1 MKNIPEPS
9 NFIEEIIVDDIKK
22 KGLKK
27 IITRFPPEPNGF
39 PHIGHVK
46 SIWINFTTAQKFGGY
61 TNLRMDDTNPA
72 KESQEFVQSMVDG
85 VSWLGFKPKHLYYA
99 SDYYGKLY
107 NFALRM
113 IKNGKAYVCDLT
125 AEEVSKNRGTFT
137 TPGVESPYRNRSV
150 EENLRLFKEMK
161 AGKYPDG
168 AKTLRAKIDMAS
180 PNLNMRDPLM
190 YKITRTEHFRQ
201 GNKWC
206 IYPIYDFAHPLSDAL
221 EGITNS
227 LCTLEF
233 EDHRPLYDWF
243 VKEAGIKE
251 NKRPRQTEFSKLYVE
266 GSIMG
271 KRHIKKMIDL
281 GYIDGFDD
289 PRLLTISGMKRRG
302 YTAAGLLDFVSR
314 VGVAKEQ
321 TVVEMQ
327 YLEHCIRNDL
337 NKIATR
343 VMAVIK
349 PIKLVVTNYPE
360 GKQELLE
367 MDNNPNDKADTG
379 KHTIKFER
387 ELFIEED
394 DFMEVAPPKY
404 FRLTPGGM
412 VRLKGAYIVK
422 CTNVVKDKEGNIDH
436 VECEYIPESK
446 SGNDTSGLKVK
457 GTTHWVNAN
466 DCVDIT
472 IHDFAPIVKEG
483 MKFEGDVEA
492 VFNTDSKSV
501 IKGAKAEPFILDVPT
516 GKQMQFL
523 RNGYYVKDVNAPDKN
538 IYINTVGLK
547 DSYKP
552 EA

>member
-1 MKNIPEPS
+1 ME
-9 NFIEEIIVDDIKK
+9 DIKK
-22 KGLKK
+22 KGLNK
-27 IITRFPPEPNGF
+27 IITRFPPEPNGY
-39 PHIGHVK
+39 PHIGHIK
-46 SIWINFTTAQKFGGY
+46 SIWINFATAKKFGGY
-61 TNLRMDDTNPA
+61 TNLRMDDTNPE
-72 KESQEFVQSMVDG
+72 KESQEYVQSMVDG

-107 NFALRM
+107 KYALKL
-113 IKNGKAYVCDLT
+113 IKKGKAYVCDLS
-125 AEEVSKNRGTFT
+125 ADEVSKNRGTFT
-137 TPGVESPYRNRSV
+137 TPGIESPYRNRSIK
-150 EENLRLFKEMK
+150 ENLKLFKEMK

-168 AKTLRAKIDMAS
+168 SKSLRAKIDMAS

-190 YKITRTEHFRQ
+190 YKITRAEHFRQ

-206 IYPIYDFAHPLSDAL
+206 IYPIYDFAHPLSDAM

-243 VKEAGIKE
+243 LKEAGIKE

-266 GSIMG
+266 GAITG
-271 KRHIKKMIDL
+271 KRHIIKMVKL

-302 YTAAGLLDFVSR
+302 YTPAGLLDFVSR
-314 VGVAKEQ
+314 VGVTKDQ
-321 TVVEMQ
+321 NVVEMQ

-337 NKIATR
+337 NKVATR
-343 VMAVIK
+343 VMTVIN
-349 PIKLVVTNYPE
+349 PVKLVITNYPV
-360 GKQELLE
+360 GQQELLDME
-367 MDNNPNDKADTG
+367 NNPNNKEEG
-379 KHTIKFER
+379 RHIVKFER
-387 ELFIEED
+387 ELYIEND

-422 CTNVVKDKEGNIDH
+422 CTGVIKDKKGNIDH
-436 VECEYIPESK
+436 IECEYIPESK
-446 SGNDTSGLKVK
+446 SGNDTSGIKVK
-457 GTTHWVNAN
+457 GTIHWVNAN

-472 IHDFAPIVKEG
+472 INNFAPIVKEG
-483 MKFEGDVEA
+483 MKFNGDIEE
-492 VFNTDSKSV
+492 VFNPDSKSV
-501 IKGAKAEPFILDVPT
+501 IEGAKAEPFIKEVPA

-523 RNGYYVKDVNAPDKN
+523 RNGYYVKDINAPDEQ

-552 EA
+552 QA